1 MQSSQSL
8 IDPLVKAVQAG
19 DFPSIDEIVRGFSG
33 IPKRK
38 ERVLQIQQSNR
49 ILEEAALE
57 KGEPAYLDYLQE
69 LAKEEVDALI
79 VRLTAHYLAHED
91 ERWID
96 TILRITGQLDRKSHQ
111 SRVLSQVSRTLVDTG
126 VRERRQVLIERGMG
140 ILSRISFRKY
150 RSALLIEL
158 VPALIT
164 WGVTTHDIQYHR
176 RALELVP
183 EIGDVSER
191 ADLHCNIVT
200 AMVTIGI
207 AERNL
212 QIVYEALKSAS
223 AILQK
228 IRRIH
233 CTLAII
239 DLTWRSPISRAIAD
253 INTFMG
259 AFRDLP
265 EPRQTE
271 IFECLVQELLERIR
285 DKSQLYSTLLSLER
299 DVPEFRRHLV
309 VRLLKKAESTS
320 DNWYIKKALEFN
332 GRIVDPAQIPLKEI
346 IHSGILIAD
355 KSRNADFLIA
365 VLPLVDRLYDREAS
379 TRTYL
384 QFTNT
389 LLRIG
394 QFYDAI
400 ETYARVDTQDVVHRH
415 QIDETG
421 ARLLKEAILRDEI
434 DLVNTRVLSLFEPAQ
449 AEIAVYRAVYE
460 LCKEHPFS
468 DTVEHIGAIRSI
480 ARLHPRSDQLL
491 LDSITILIEHGFLVE
506 GNPEV
511 LIQLSDGIGID
522 TIRESA
528 IAYIIRNLTTIGV
541 EKRSRDFLQRGI
553 GLASNIQGQRTRS
566 EALFAVIEAASLLAV
581 RQSDLDL
588 LRRMRSWS
596 TSLLEKEYATS
607 AIGKI
612 VQGMIR
618 YALTEKTPYALDEA
632 GRLLD
637 LIDDPALRQQLMER
651 VIEAYVR
658 VGCLRLEE
666 SASTYQSPDFADEAR
681 PFQQALALIR
691 EHTKPSQVSLRIA
704 GAIDI
709 VLQYAERSSAAN
721 FFVPLTLF
729 SLEIDNPLERDAM
742 ISRIA
747 TGLREIVELLDSTDP
762 YEVLAYLLMRLDQAE
777 TSTLIMD
784 LACQLNDQIKDPY
797 TKLSGMATLADLFM
811 RQNRRERA
819 DQLIDGILV
828 RLDRLPYRFQRV
840 LILADIATLIVGAD
854 EARAYECLERAITV
868 LPEVEPDRASFVR
881 VQLVLSIVS
890 LYAVNHNPENV
901 PRAMAIVEGI
911 ENPEDYIEALIAVS
925 NMVRDDTGSCRN
937 ILRLVS
943 RSIEAIP
950 NPYERGTALLN
961 VIPIAELCGEHS
973 YVDVFL
979 AEVDRAMERI
989 NIPFIVAVL
998 KRALVQRLIAIAQRR
1013 DAEQF
1018 TARAIEVAR
1027 GIEDE
1032 DVRYETLQRL
1042 NQDPQQT
1049 VADSTHAGV
1058 IDAKRKIR
1066 SGEFSKNLIAAID
1079 RSLHV
1084 VPDRALQAKYYTE
1097 LFVAAKE
1104 AGQENLAEKLLRSAI
1119 NAAEII
1125 RPLSRRVY
1133 VLGDMALKVFAAG
1146 DEIRSS
1152 DIMDMAGEAATNIRE
1167 FRQRDQIFDELSMV
1181 IKVMQELRV

>member
-1 MQSSQSL
+1 MQSSQNL
-8 IDPLVKAVQAG
+8 VDPLMKAVEAE
-19 DFPSIDEIVRGFSG
+19 DLASIGEIVRGYSG
-33 IPKRK
+33 IQKRK
-38 ERVLQIQQSNR
+38 ERALQIRQSNQV
-49 ILEEAALE
+49 LEEVALE
-57 KGEPAYLDYLQE
+57 RDEPAYLDYLQE
-69 LAKEEVDALI
+69 LEKDEVDALI
-79 VRLTAHYLAHED
+79 VRLTEHYLAHED

-96 TILRITGQLDRKSHQ
+96 AILKVTGQLDRKSHQ
-111 SRVLSQVSRTLVDTG
+111 SRVLSQVSRTLVDAG
-126 VRERRQVLIERGMG
+126 VRERRPVLIERGMT
-140 ILSRISFRKY
+140 ILSQISFRKY
-150 RSALLIEL
+150 RSVLLIEL
-158 VPALIT
+158 VPALIA
-164 WGVTTHDIQYHR
+164 WGITTHDIQYHR

-183 EIGDVSER
+183 EISDVSER
-191 ADLHCNIVT
+191 ADLHCDIVT

-207 AERNL
+207 AERDIS
-212 QIVYEALKSAS
+212 IVYEALRSAG
-223 AILQK
+223 AIMQK
-228 IRRIH
+228 LRRIH

-239 DLTWRSPISRAIAD
+239 DMTWRSPISRAIAD
-253 INTFMG
+253 IHTFMG
-259 AFRDLP
+259 ALVDQP

-271 IFECLVQELLERIR
+271 IFECLVQEMLERIR
-285 DKSQLYSTLLSLER
+285 DKSHLYSILLSLER
-299 DVPEFRRHLV
+299 DVPESRRHLV
-309 VRLLKKAESTS
+309 VRLLKKAEATG

-346 IHSGILIAD
+346 IHSGILIAEKTRD
-355 KSRNADFLIA
+355 ADVLIA
-365 VLPLVDRLYDREAS
+365 VLPLVGTLYDREAS

-394 QFYDAI
+394 QFYEAI
-400 ETYARVDTQDVVHRH
+400 ETYARVEMQDVVHRH

-421 ARLLKEAILRDEI
+421 VRLLKEAILRDEI
-434 DLVNTRVLSLFEPAQ
+434 DMVEARVLSALEPAQ
-449 AEIAVYRAVYE
+449 AETAVYRAVYE
-460 LCKEHPFS
+460 LCKEHSFA
-468 DTVEHIGAIRSI
+468 DTIEHIGAIRSL
-480 ARLHPRSDQLL
+480 ARLHPRADQLL

-506 GNPEV
+506 GDPEV
-511 LIQLSDGIGID
+511 LIDLAEGIGEIGV
-522 TIRESA
+522 RESA
-528 IAYIIRNLTTIGV
+528 IAYIIRNLTAIGV

-566 EALFAVIEAASLLAV
+566 EALFAVIEAASQLAV
-581 RQSDLDL
+581 KQSDLDL

-632 GRLLD
+632 ARLLAMVD
-637 LIDDPALRQQLMER
+637 EPVLRQQLMEQ
-651 VIEAYVR
+651 VIEAYIR

-666 SASTYQSPDFADEAR
+666 SVATYQSEDFADEAR
-681 PFQQALALIR
+681 PFQQALGLIR
-691 EHTKPSQVSLRIA
+691 EHTSPKQVSLRIA

-709 VLQYAERSSAAN
+709 VLQYAERSSAIT

-742 ISRIA
+742 IARIA
-747 TGLREIVELLDSTDP
+747 SGLREIVELLDSTDP

-784 LACQLNDQIKDPY
+784 MACQLNSQIKDPY
-797 TKLSGMATLADLFM
+797 TRLSGMATLADLFM
-811 RQNRRERA
+811 RRDRREGA
-819 DQLIDGILV
+819 DDLINGIVDG
-828 RLDRLPYRFQRV
+828 LDCLPYRFQRV

-854 EARAYECLERAITV
+854 EARAYECLERAFAL

-890 LYAVNHNPENV
+890 LHAVNRSPENIS
-901 PRAMAIVEGI
+901 RAMTIAEGI
-911 ENPEDYIEALIAVS
+911 EKPEDYIEALIAIS
-925 NMVRDDTGSCRN
+925 NMVRDDPGACRN

-950 NPYERGTALLN
+950 SPYERGTALLN
-961 VIPIAELCGEHS
+961 VIPIAEACGEHS

-979 AEVDRAMERI
+979 AEIDRVVERI

-998 KRALVQRLIAIAQRR
+998 KRAMVQRLIAIAQRR
-1013 DAEQF
+1013 DAEWF
-1018 TARAIEVAR
+1018 TTKAIEVAQ

-1032 DVRYETLQRL
+1032 DVRAETLRRL
-1042 NQDPQQT
+1042 NVDPQQSMADT
-1049 VADSTHAGV
+1049 VHAGV
-1058 IDAKRKIR
+1058 LDAKRKIR
-1066 SGEFSKNLIAAID
+1066 GGEFSKNLIASID
-1079 RSLHV
+1079 RSLHA
-1084 VPDRALQAKYYTE
+1084 VPDRALQARYYTE

-1104 AGQENLAEKLLRSAI
+1104 SGQENLAEKLLRSAI

-1146 DEIRSS
+1146 DETRSS

-1167 FRQRDQIFDELSMV
+1167 FRQRDQIFDELAMV

>member
-1 MQSSQSL
+1 MQKSQSH
-8 IDPLVKAVQAG
+8 IEPLVRAVETG
-19 DFPSIDEIVRGFSG
+19 DHAAIDEVVRGFSG
-33 IPKRK
+33 IQKRK
-38 ERVLQIQQSNR
+38 ERALRIQQANH
-49 ILEEAALE
+49 ILEDAALD
-57 KGEPAYLDYLQE
+57 KDEPGYLDHLQE
-69 LAKEEVDALI
+69 LAKEEVDSLI
-79 VRLTAHYLAHED
+79 VRLTEQFLAHED

-96 TILRITGQLDRKSHQ
+96 AIYRIIAQLDRKSHQ
-111 SRVLSQVSRTLVDTG
+111 SRVLSQVSRTLVETG

-158 VPALIT
+158 VPALIS
-164 WGVTTHDIQYHR
+164 WGTTSHDIQYLR
-176 RALELVP
+176 RALDLVP

-207 AERNL
+207 ADRSL
-212 QIVYEALKSAS
+212 SIVYEALRSAS
-223 AILQK
+223 GILQK

-233 CTLAII
+233 CTLTII
-239 DLTWRSPISRAIAD
+239 DMTWRSPMSRSIAD
-253 INTFMG
+253 IHAFME
-259 AFRDLP
+259 AFGDLP
-265 EPRQTE
+265 SLRQTE
-271 IFECLVQELLERIR
+271 IFECLVQELLERVR

-299 DVPEFRRHLV
+299 DVPESRRYLV
-309 VRLLKKAESTS
+309 IRLLKKAELTG

-332 GRIVDPAQIPLKEI
+332 SRIADPSQIPLKEI
-346 IHSGILIAD
+346 IHSGVLIAE
-355 KSRNADFLIA
+355 KTRNADVLTA
-365 VLPLVDRLYDREAS
+365 VLPLVDQLADREAS
-379 TRTYL
+379 TRTFL

-400 ETYARVDTQDVVHRH
+400 ETYARVDLQNVAHRH

-421 ARLLKEAILRDEI
+421 VRLLKEAILRDEI
-434 DLVNTRVLSLFEPAQ
+434 DLVDARLLSLLEPAQ
-449 AEIAVYRAVYE
+449 AEIAVYRSVYE
-460 LCKEHPFS
+460 LCKEHPFR
-468 DTVEHIGAIRSI
+468 DTVEHVGAIRSL

-491 LDSITILIEHGFLVE
+491 LDSIAILIEHGFLVDE
-506 GNPEV
+506 DPEV
-511 LIQLSDGIGID
+511 LIELSEGIGIVP
-522 TIRESA
+522 IRESA
-528 IAYIIRNLTTIGV
+528 IAYIIRNLTAIGV
-541 EKRSRDFLQRGI
+541 EKKSRDFLQRGI
-553 GLASNIQGQRTRS
+553 GLASNIKGQNTRS

-612 VQGMIR
+612 VQGMIH
-618 YALTEKTPYALDEA
+618 YARTEKTPYALDEA
-632 GRLLD
+632 VRLLEM
-637 LIDDPALRQQLMER
+637 IDDPTLQQQLMER
-651 VIEAYVR
+651 VIEAYIQ
-658 VGCLRLEE
+658 VGCLRLDE
-666 SASTYQSPDFADEAR
+666 SIAYQSPDFSDEVR
-681 PFQQALALIR
+681 PFRQALDLIR
-691 EHTKPSQVSLRIA
+691 KHTEPSKVSLRIA

-709 VLQYAERSSAAN
+709 VLHYAEQSGAVT

-777 TSTLIMD
+777 TSPLIMD
-784 LACQLNDQIKDPY
+784 LACQLNDHIKDPY

-811 RQNRRERA
+811 RQGRPRRA
-819 DQLIDGILV
+819 DWLIDGIV
-828 RLDRLPYRFQRV
+828 DRLDRLPYRFQRV

-854 EARAYECLERAITV
+854 EPRAYGCLERAITL

-890 LYAVNHNPENV
+890 LHAVNRNPENV
-901 PRAMAIVEGI
+901 PRAMTIVEGI
-911 ENPEDYIEALIAVS
+911 DNPEDYIEALIAVS
-925 NMVRDDTGSCRN
+925 NMVRDDTGSCRK

-943 RSIEAIP
+943 RSIEEIP

-961 VIPIAELCGEHS
+961 VIPIAELCGEYS

-979 AEVDRAMERI
+979 AEVDSVMDRI

-1013 DAEQF
+1013 DPEQF
-1018 TARAIEVAR
+1018 TAKAIEVAR

-1032 DVRYETLQRL
+1032 DVRHEILQRL
-1042 NQDPQQT
+1042 NQEYQPSVMDT
-1049 VADSTHAGV
+1049 VQAGV
-1058 IDAKRKIR
+1058 LETKRKIR
-1066 SGEFSKNLIAAID
+1066 SGEFSKNLITGID
-1079 RSLHV
+1079 RSLHG

-1104 AGQENLAEKLLRSAI
+1104 AGQENLADKLLRSAI

-1167 FRQRDQIFDELSMV
+1167 FRQRDQIFDELAMV

>member
-19 DFPSIDEIVRGFSG
+19 DLARIDEIVRGFSG
-33 IPKRK
+33 IQKRK
-38 ERVLQIQQSNR
+38 ERALQIQQSNR

-96 TILRITGQLDRKSHQ
+96 AILRIAGQLDRKSHQ

-126 VRERRQVLIERGMG
+126 VRERRQVLIERGMS

-164 WGVTTHDIQYHR
+164 WGITTHDIQYHR

-207 AERNL
+207 AERSL
-212 QIVYEALKSAS
+212 SIVYEALRSAS

-228 IRRIH
+228 IRRVH

-239 DLTWRSPISRAIAD
+239 DMTWRSPISRAIAD
-253 INTFMG
+253 IHSFMT
-259 AFRDLP
+259 AFQDLP
-265 EPRQTE
+265 EARQTE
-271 IFECLVQELLERIR
+271 IFECLVQEMLERIR

-299 DVPEFRRHLV
+299 DVPESRRHLV
-309 VRLLKKAESTS
+309 VRLLKKAESTG

-332 GRIVDPAQIPLKEI
+332 SRIVDPARIPLKEI
-346 IHSGILIAD
+346 IHSGILIAE
-355 KSRNADFLIA
+355 KTRNADFLIA
-365 VLPLVDRLYDREAS
+365 ILPLVDRLYDREAS

-400 ETYARVDTQDVVHRH
+400 ETYARVDLQDVIHRH

-421 ARLLKEAILRDEI
+421 IRLLKEAILRDEI
-434 DLVNTRVLSLFEPAQ
+434 DLVNTRVLSLLEPAQ

-468 DTVEHIGAIRSI
+468 DTVEHIGAIRSL

-511 LIQLSDGIGID
+511 LIEFSDGIVAD
-522 TIRESA
+522 SIRESA
-528 IAYIIRNLTTIGV
+528 ISYIIRNLTTIGV

-553 GLASNIQGQRTRS
+553 GLASNIQGQHTRS

-588 LRRMRSWS
+588 LRRMRTWS

-632 GRLLD
+632 DRLLD
-637 LIDDPALRQQLMER
+637 MIDDPALRQQLMER
-651 VIEAYVR
+651 VIDAYIR

-666 SASTYQSPDFADEAR
+666 SVSTYQSADFADEAR
-681 PFQQALALIR
+681 PFQRALTLIR

-709 VLQYAERSSAAN
+709 VLQYAERSSAVN

-747 TGLREIVELLDSTDP
+747 TGLREIVELLDSTDS

-828 RLDRLPYRFQRV
+828 RLDWLPYRFQRV
-840 LILADIATLIVGAD
+840 LILADIATLIVAAD
-854 EARAYECLERAITV
+854 EARAYECMERAITL

-890 LYAVNHNPENV
+890 LHAVNHNPENV

-1013 DAEQF
+1013 DTEQF

-1027 GIEDE
+1027 GIEDQ

-1042 NQDPQQT
+1042 NQDAQQN
-1049 VADSTHAGV
+1049 VADSVHSGV

-1079 RSLHV
+1079 RSLHA

-1167 FRQRDQIFDELSMV
+1167 FRQRDQIFDELAMV

>member
-1 MQSSQSL
+1 MVSSENF
-8 IDPLVKAVQAG
+8 IDPLITAVAAG
-19 DFPSIDEIVRGFSG
+19 DLARINELVRGANG
-33 IPKRK
+33 IQKRK
-38 ERVLQIQQSNR
+38 ERALQIQQANR
-49 ILEEAALE
+49 ILEDAALE
-57 KGEPAYLDYLQE
+57 RDEPAYLGFLQD
-69 LAKEEVDALI
+69 LAKEEVDLLL
-79 VRLTAHYLAHED
+79 VRMTTHYLVHED
-91 ERWID
+91 ERWIEA
-96 TILRITGQLDRKSHQ
+96 IMRIAAQLDRKSHQ
-111 SRVLSQVSRTLVDTG
+111 SRVLSRVSKTLVEAG
-126 VRERRQVLIERGMG
+126 VRERRPGLIEKGMG

-158 VPALIT
+158 VPALIA
-164 WGVTTHDIQYHR
+164 WGITSHDIQYHR

-191 ADLHCNIVT
+191 ADLHCKIVT

-212 QIVYEALKSAS
+212 SIIYEAIRSAS

-228 IRRIH
+228 IRRIS
-233 CTLAII
+233 CTLTII
-239 DLTWRSPISRAIAD
+239 DMTWRSPVSRTIAD
-253 INTFMG
+253 IHTFME

-265 EPRQTE
+265 EGRQTE

-285 DKSQLYSTLLSLER
+285 DKSQLYSILLSLER
-299 DVPEFRRHLV
+299 DVPESRRHLV
-309 VRLLKKAESTS
+309 VRLLKKAESTG
-320 DNWYIKKALEFN
+320 DKWYIKKALEFN
-332 GRIVDPAQIPLKEI
+332 NRIADPAQVPLKEI
-346 IHSGILIAD
+346 IHSGVLIAE
-355 KSRNADFLIA
+355 KTGNTDFLIA
-365 VLPLVDRLYDREAS
+365 VLPLVERLYDREAS

-394 QFYDAI
+394 QFYDAV
-400 ETYARVDTQDVVHRH
+400 ETYVRVDLQDVIHRH
-415 QIDETG
+415 HVDETG
-421 ARLLKEAILRDEI
+421 VRLLKEAILRDEI
-434 DLVNTRVLSLFEPAQ
+434 DLVNTRVLSQMEPGP
-449 AEIAVYRAVYE
+449 AEVAVYRAVYE

-468 DTVEHIGAIRSI
+468 DTVDHIGAIRSL
-480 ARLHPRSDQLL
+480 ASLHPRSDQLL
-491 LDSITILIEHGFLVE
+491 LDSITILIEHGFLVD

-511 LIQLSDGIGID
+511 LIELSEGIGVEQ
-522 TIRESA
+522 IREGA
-528 IAYIIRNLTTIGV
+528 IAYIIRNLTAIGV
-541 EKRSRDFLQRGI
+541 EKRSRDYLQRGI
-553 GLASNIQGQRTRS
+553 GLASNIQGQHTRS

-596 TSLLEKEYATS
+596 TSLLEKAYATS

-618 YALTEKTPYALDEA
+618 YALTEKTPHALDEA
-632 GRLLD
+632 VRLLD
-637 LIDDPALRQQLMER
+637 MIDDPVLQQQLLER
-651 VIEAYVR
+651 VIEAYIR

-666 SASTYQSPDFADEAR
+666 SAPAYQSADFADEAR
-681 PFQQALALIR
+681 PFQQALALIQG
-691 EHTKPSQVSLRIA
+691 HTAPSQVSLRIA

-709 VLQYAERSSAAN
+709 VLPYAERSGAVT

-729 SLEIDNPLERDAM
+729 SLQIEDPLERDAM

-784 LACQLNDQIKDPY
+784 LACELNDQIKDPY
-797 TKLSGMATLADLFM
+797 TKLSGMTTLADLFM
-811 RQNRRERA
+811 RQERRERA
-819 DQLIDGILV
+819 DQLIGGIIAG
-828 RLDRLPYRFQRV
+828 LDRLPYRFQQV

-854 EARAYECLERAITV
+854 EERAYGCLQQAIDL

-890 LYAVNHNPENV
+890 LHAVNRSPENV
-901 PRAMAIVEGI
+901 SRAMTIVEGI
-911 ENPEDYIEALIAVS
+911 ETPEDYIEALIAVS

-961 VIPIAELCGEHS
+961 VIPIAELCGEYS
-973 YVDVFL
+973 YVTVFL
-979 AEVDRAMERI
+979 DEVEHAMARI

-1013 DAEQF
+1013 DGAEF
-1018 TARAIEVAR
+1018 TGRAIAVAR
-1027 GIEDE
+1027 SIEDE

-1042 NQDPQQT
+1042 NQDPLPD
-1049 VADSTHAGV
+1049 VADSIHAAV
-1058 IDAKRKIR
+1058 LEAKRKIR
-1066 SGEFSKNLIAAID
+1066 SGEFSKNLIGSID
-1079 RSLHV
+1079 RSLHA

-1167 FRQRDQIFDELSMV
+1167 FRQRDQIFDELAMV